1 MRCDHMKRHMK
12 VHVDLSMENPT
23 QLCKSIVEDIVDNIL
38 NKKTSK
44 ADSIISCEKPKIN
57 GDHSDELNLSSL
69 EGDNIDDKELEKIL
83 VYDDYEYKQ
92 KCKLGFK
99 VEKLINKNGI
109 HQESLRSEYKEALD
123 LHLKKSVKSFPE
135 NIELKPWQISLLEEV
150 KIPTERKIIWVV
162 GKSCGEGKTW
172 LQNYIKYKY
181 GDRRVVKGIS
191 LQTKSGHI
199 THALTKHPLATA
211 DIFLFNIAKCVDT
224 FTEINYEMLEGIKD
238 GELFSSKYDS
248 QRIKVKTPNIVMVF
262 SNDEPNTGKLA
273 KDRWKLFCIENDEL
287 KERYI

>member
-1 MRCDHMKRHMK
+1 MK

-44 ADSIISCEKPKIN
+44 ADSIISCEKPKVN

-150 KIPTERKIIWVV
+150 KIPTERKVIWVV

-172 LQNYIKYKY
+172 LQNYIKYK
-181 GDRRVVKGIS
+181 
-191 LQTKSGHI
+191 
-199 THALTKHPLATA
+199 
-211 DIFLFNIAKCVDT
+211 
-224 FTEINYEMLEGIKD
+224 
-238 GELFSSKYDS
+238 
-248 QRIKVKTPNIVMVF
+248 
-262 SNDEPNTGKLA
+262 
-273 KDRWKLFCIENDEL
+273 
-287 KERYI
+287 

>member
-1 MRCDHMKRHMK
+1 MGRHRKISCEICSKVMRCDHMKRHMK

-44 ADSIISCEKPKIN
+44 ADSIISCEKPKVN

-150 KIPTERKIIWVV
+150 TIPTERKIIWVV
-162 GKSCGEGKTW
+162 GKSCGEGKPW
-172 LQNYIKYKY
+172 LQN
-181 GDRRVVKGIS
+181 
-191 LQTKSGHI
+191 
-199 THALTKHPLATA
+199 
-211 DIFLFNIAKCVDT
+211 
-224 FTEINYEMLEGIKD
+224 
-238 GELFSSKYDS
+238 
-248 QRIKVKTPNIVMVF
+248 
-262 SNDEPNTGKLA
+262 
-273 KDRWKLFCIENDEL
+273 
-287 KERYI
+287 

>member
-1 MRCDHMKRHMK
+1 MRSDNVKRHMK
-12 VHVDLSMENPT
+12 KHVDLSLEDPE
-23 QLCKSIVEDIVDNIL
+23 QLCKSILENIVDNIF
-38 NKKTSK
+38 NEKRSK
-44 ADSIISCEKPKIN
+44 DESSIFVEKHEVNAKHPVVLDDSS
-57 GDHSDELNLSSL
+57 GTYDDL
-69 EGDNIDDKELEKIL
+69 DDKDLEKIL
-83 VYDDYEYKQ
+83 AYDDYEYKK
-92 KCKLGFK
+92 KCKLGAK
-99 VEKLINKNGI
+99 VEKLITKNGY

-123 LHLKKSVKSFPE
+123 LHLKKCVNSFPE
-135 NIELKPWQISLLEEV
+135 NLVFKPWQISLLEEV

-262 SNDEPNTGKLA
+262 SNDEPNTSRLA
-273 KDRWKLFCIENDEL
+273 KDRWKLFC
-287 KERYI
+287 